1 MNFVRQTARTLHEE
15 HQVNLALL
23 ARVEQV
29 FGPSFQ
35 AGRDNGEAG
44 RLAGTLAHALEGE
57 VNRHF
62 GFEERELFERMTEA
76 GGGDLAQLLGEE
88 HVSIRAVAAE
98 LIPRARAAAA
108 GALDTAGWEALRRNA
123 LELVERLTAHIG
135 KEDMAMLPL
144 VDDMLD
150 EDTDR
155 ELAMAYACA

>member
-1 MNFVRQTARTLHEE
+1 MNLIRQTARALHEE
-15 HQVNLALL
+15 HRVSLDLL

-29 FGPSFQ
+29 LGRAPQ
-35 AGRDNGEAG
+35 AGRDTGEAA

-57 VNRHF
+57 VGRHF
-62 GFEERELFERMTEA
+62 DFEERELFDRMTEA
-76 GGGDLAQLLGEE
+76 GGGDLAQMLREE

-98 LIPRARAAAA
+98 LIPRGHAAAA
-108 GALDTAGWEALRRNA
+108 GTLDAAGWEALRRNA
-123 LELVERLTAHIG
+123 LELVERLTSHIG

-155 ELAMAYACA
+155 ELAMAYAHQ